1 MKEAPQ
7 GGGSAATAA
16 ETAGTAS
23 VPAPKPAMNEADREF
38 LPAAL
43 EILETPPAPLPVAF
57 MLTICAFAALAL
69 VWSFIGRLDVHAV
82 AWGKIETNGRSK
94 VIQPLESGKILSIH
108 AANGDSVRAGAV
120 LARLDPSE
128 ARADVAAYGDALAAV
143 HAEVAR
149 RRTAIVTARAAQ
161 ARQHAGEEGAV
172 TAPAIAFDADAGA
185 GARTREQAVLGADL
199 SQLADTLTNIDKQM
213 AQKQAMRKR
222 LDMSIAYQTGLI
234 KTLEERVGVRE
245 ASIKLNVGTKINL
258 FDAQESLQKSQAQH
272 ASDNGQ
278 LIETAAAIEEL
289 KSQKVKIFSTFVAD
303 NETRLAEADRKA
315 ADLAQQWAKAQAKL
329 ARTELTAPID
339 GVVQQ
344 SALTTI
350 GQVVT
355 TGQQLMVVAP
365 VGAPL
370 QAEVFVS
377 NTDIAFVKPGQEAE
391 VKVDAFPFTR
401 FGTLRASVARIAT
414 EAIEEQEAKRLQAN
428 ALAPASGAGAAQG
441 QPPSFVFPVTLN
453 LEASAMKI
461 DGAVVPLAPGM
472 TVTAEIKTDSRR
484 IIDYLLSPISR
495 ISSEAMK
502 ER

>member
-1 MKEAPQ
+1 M
-7 GGGSAATAA
+7 
-16 ETAGTAS
+16 
-23 VPAPKPAMNEADREF
+23 
-38 LPAAL
+38 
-43 EILETPPAPLPVAF
+43 
-57 MLTICAFAALAL
+57 
-69 VWSFIGRLDVHAV
+69 
-82 AWGKIETNGRSK
+82 
-94 VIQPLESGKILSIH
+94 
-108 AANGDSVRAGAV
+108 
-120 LARLDPSE
+120 
-128 ARADVAAYGDALAAV
+128 
-143 HAEVAR
+143 
-149 RRTAIVTARAAQ
+149 
-161 ARQHAGEEGAV
+161 
-172 TAPAIAFDADAGA
+172 
-185 GARTREQAVLGADL
+185 
-199 SQLADTLTNIDKQM
+199 
-213 AQKQAMRKR
+213 
-222 LDMSIAYQTGLI
+222 
-234 KTLEERVGVRE
+234 
-245 ASIKLNVGTKINL
+245 
-258 FDAQESLQKSQAQH
+258 
-272 ASDNGQ
+272 
-278 LIETAAAIEEL
+278 